1 MEIHLDHELELLKK
15 ELSIMCNQSIESLV
29 HAIRSLR
36 DRDRD
41 LAQSVIDND
50 KEIDNLENKIDGMIL
65 AVLALQQPFAID
77 LRFITSAMKIN
88 NDLERVADKAVGVA
102 KGVLH
107 LIGEEYNNDH
117 IEGLLEMGTYSLN
130 MIKRA
135 FTCFINQD
143 VKTAQKVIKEDK
155 TLDKMNKEAYQ
166 TAVSILSHNTEN
178 ADLGL
183 NIYRIATS
191 LERIGDLA
199 KNISEEAIYYI
210 KGEIVKHGGS
220 LR

>member
-15 ELSIMCNQSIESLV
+15 ELTIMCNQSIEALV
-29 HAIRSLR
+29 HAIRALKER
-36 DRDRD
+36 NRD
-41 LAQSVIDND
+41 LALGVIEDD
-50 KEIDNLENKIDGMIL
+50 KEIDLLENKIDGMIL

-88 NDLERVADKAVGVA
+88 NDLERVADKAVA
-102 KGVLH
+102 ISKGVLH
-107 LIGEEYNNDH
+107 LIDEDCKSDQVES
-117 IEGLLEMGTYSLN
+117 LLEMGTYSLN
-130 MIKRA
+130 MIKKS

-143 VKTAQKVIKEDK
+143 ASTAAEVIKEDK
-155 TLDKMNKEAYQ
+155 HLDKMNEEAYQ
-166 TAVSILSHNTEN
+166 MAVNVLSKNTDN

-210 KGEIVKHGGS
+210 KGEIVKHGGKS
-220 LR
+220 